1 MVVEDTWL
9 GFAEQRRKGHEG
21 MVEIPVR
28 IGAGAADVFRSVD
41 HLENLEE
48 LLGAVGFFGGL
59 GREKDMFADVVA
71 REALELRSFVER
83 MIIKCSIQRAQFVL
97 CAVQVRRAITWLAAV
112 KAEAAAVGCRV
123 LGLWG

>member
-1 MVVEDTWL
+1 
-9 GFAEQRRKGHEG
+9 

-28 IGAGAADVFRSVD
+28 VVAGEEEVFRSVD

-97 CAVQVRRAITWLAAV
+97 CAVQVRRAIIWLAAV
-112 KAEAAAVGCRV
+112 RAEAEAMG
-123 LGLWG
+123 